1 MNQCIKD
8 FKKRLR
14 KKFLNE
20 RNALDIKIRED
31 IDKKIIKNILESYEY
46 ISAKNIFT
54 FVGIGS
60 EINTIPLIEKA
71 IEDKKDVFVPLCID
85 KSSMESRKIN
95 SISEL
100 EEKHFGLLEPSIN
113 SEKIEINKIDL
124 SIIPC
129 LAVDKEGYRLG
140 YGGGY
145 YDRYFANTN
154 INNAFIVCR
163 GDFIIDSVPYENFDI
178 KFNKIVSENG
188 IVTI

>member
-1 MNQCIKD
+1 MNQNIKD

-14 KKFLNE
+14 KKILKE

-71 IEDKKDVFVPLCID
+71 IEDKKHVFVPLCID
-85 KSSMESRKIN
+85 KSSMEARKIN

-100 EEKHFGLLEPSIN
+100 KEKHYGLLEPSIN
-113 SEKIEINKIDL
+113 SKKIEINKIDL

-129 LAVDKEGYRLG
+129 LVVDKEGYRIG

-145 YDRYFANTN
+145 YDRYFSNTN
-154 INNAFIVCR
+154 INKAFIVCR
-163 GDFIIDSVPYENFDI
+163 GDFIIDSVPHEKFDI